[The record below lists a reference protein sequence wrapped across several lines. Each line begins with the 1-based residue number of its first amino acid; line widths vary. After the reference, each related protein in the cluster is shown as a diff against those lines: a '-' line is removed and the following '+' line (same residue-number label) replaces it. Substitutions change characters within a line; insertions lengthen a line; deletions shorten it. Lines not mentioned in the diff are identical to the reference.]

1 MKEHRKQA
9 GLIERR
15 FALKGAL
22 SLGAVALLGGC
33 DAGDLSTDAGI
44 DRVLWTMLRFDDR
57 VQAWLFSRQRLAATF
72 PASAITRPA
81 RFNAYYPEYQV
92 QTVDPAT
99 WRLEIGGLVTD
110 KRPLSLADFR
120 GMRQESQ
127 ITRHICVE
135 GWSYIGQWSGVP
147 LADVLK
153 RVGAD
158 PRARYVGFKCF
169 DDYWSSIDM
178 PSALQPQTILTLDF
192 DGTPLDP
199 PFGAPLRLRV
209 PTKLGFKSPKYLSAL
224 YVTNQNPGGYWAKQG
239 YNWFSGS

>member
-1 MKEHRKQA
+1 MKEHRRQIR
-9 GLIERR
+9 LLERR
-15 FALKGAL
+15 FALKSAL
-22 SLGAVALLGGC
+22 SLGGLALLGGC
-33 DAGDLSTDAGI
+33 DVGDLSTHEGI

-57 VQAWLFSRQRLAATF
+57 VQAWLFSRHRLAATF
-72 PASAITRPA
+72 PASEITRPA
-81 RFNAYYPEYQV
+81 RFNAFYPEYQV
-92 QTVDPAT
+92 RTVDPAT
-99 WRLEIGGLVTD
+99 WRLEIGGLVSD
-110 KRPLSLADFR
+110 KRALSLADFR
-120 GMRQESQ
+120 AMPQSSQ
-127 ITRHICVE
+127 ITRHICIE

-153 RVGAD
+153 RIGAD

-192 DGTPLDP
+192 DGSPLDP

-224 YVTNQNPGGYWAKQG
+224 YVTNQNPGGYWESQG

>member
-1 MKEHRKQA
+1 MKDHRTQA
-9 GLIERR
+9 RLVERR

-22 SLGAVALLGGC
+22 SLGTVALLGGC
-33 DAGDLSTDAGI
+33 NVGDLSTHEGI

-57 VQAWLFSRQRLAATF
+57 VQAWLFNRRRLAATF
-72 PASAITRPA
+72 PASQITRPA
-81 RFNAYYPEYQV
+81 RFNAFYPEYQV
-92 QTVDPAT
+92 RTVDPAS
-99 WRLEIGGLVTD
+99 WRLEIGGLVAD
-110 KRPLSLADFR
+110 RRPLSLMDFR

-127 ITRHICVE
+127 ITRHICIE

-153 RVGAD
+153 RIGAD

-169 DDYWSSIDM
+169 DDYWTSIDM

-192 DGTPLDP
+192 DGAPLDP

-224 YVTNQNPGGYWAKQG
+224 TVTNQDPGGYWEKQG

>member
-1 MKEHRKQA
+1 MKEHRRQA
-9 GLIERR
+9 KLLERR

-33 DAGDLSTDAGI
+33 DVGDLSTNEGI

-92 QTVDPAT
+92 QTVDAST
-99 WRLEIGGLVTD
+99 WKLEIGGLVAD
-110 KRPLSLADFR
+110 KRPLSLVDFR
-120 GMRQESQ
+120 AMRQESQ
-127 ITRHICVE
+127 ITRHICIE

-147 LADVLK
+147 LGDVLK
-153 RVGAD
+153 RIGAD
-158 PRARYVGFKCF
+158 TRARYVGFKCF

-178 PSALQPQTILTLDF
+178 PSALQAQTILTLDF
-192 DGTPLDP
+192 DGAPLDP
-199 PFGAPLRLRV
+199 PFGAPMRLRV

-224 YVTNQNPGGYWAKQG
+224 YVTNENPGGYWAKQG

>member
-1 MKEHRKQA
+1 MKDHRTQA
-9 GLIERR
+9 RLVERR

-22 SLGAVALLGGC
+22 SLGTVALLGGC
-33 DAGDLSTDAGI
+33 NVGDLSTHEGI

-57 VQAWLFSRQRLAATF
+57 VQAWLFNRRRLAATF
-72 PASAITRPA
+72 PPSEITRPA
-81 RFNAYYPEYQV
+81 RFNAFYPEYQV

-99 WRLEIGGLVTD
+99 WRLEIGGLVAD
-110 KRPLSLADFR
+110 RRPLSLADFR

-127 ITRHICVE
+127 ITRHICIE

-169 DDYWSSIDM
+169 DGYWTSIDM

-224 YVTNQNPGGYWAKQG
+224 YVTNQNPGGYWEKQG

>member
-1 MKEHRKQA
+1 MSVHDKSLRLVQ
-9 GLIERR
+9 RR
-15 FALKGAL
+15 FALRGAL
-22 SLGAVALLGGC
+22 SLGGLALLGGC
-33 DAGDLSTDAGI
+33 NAGDLSTDAGI
-44 DRVLWTMLRFDDR
+44 DRVLWSMLRFDDR
-57 VQAWLFSRQRLAATF
+57 VQHWLFNRRRLAATF
-72 PASAITRPA
+72 PPSRITRPA

-92 QTVDPAT
+92 RTVDAAS
-99 WRLEIGGLVTD
+99 WHLEIGGLVSD
-110 KRPLSLADFR
+110 RRPLTLADLR

-127 ITRHICVE
+127 ITRHICIE

-158 PRARYVGFKCF
+158 SRARYVGFKCF

-178 PSALQPQTILTLDF
+178 ESALQPQTVLTLDF
-192 DGTPLDP
+192 DGAPLDP

-224 YVTNQNPGGYWAKQG
+224 YVTNTDPGGYWEKQG